1 MAVYTTIDDPEAYFR
16 VKLYTGNGTDATGI
30 TFDTTDTTMQPDLVW
45 IKNRNS
51 TNEHNLVNSVV
62 GATKYLHSNLGQTET
77 TAANSLQSFDSNGF
91 TVGENANFNTN
102 TNTYVAWCWKES
114 ADAGFDILNYTGNAT
129 ADQDHSHSLSAV
141 PHVIIVKNRDNV
153 NGESW
158 AVYHHKNTAAPETDR
173 LYLNS
178 TGATGDDIE
187 FWQDTVPTSS
197 VFTVGRQDTVNT
209 SSGNHLA
216 FLWSEKQGY
225 SKFGSYTGNGD
236 ADGVFIYTGFR
247 PAFVLF
253 KRNQATND
261 WFMMDNKIHNF
272 NKAEAASK
280 MLRPNLNNAEQANNT
295 VDLLSNGFK
304 ARNANDAYN
313 ASDSTYVYMAF
324 AEAPFVNS
332 NGVPCNA
339 R

>member
-1 MAVYTTIDDPEAYFR
+1 M
-16 VKLYTGNGTDATGI
+16 
-30 TFDTTDTTMQPDLVW
+30 
-45 IKNRNS
+45 
-51 TNEHNLVNSVV
+51 
-62 GATKYLHSNLGQTET
+62 
-77 TAANSLQSFDSNGF
+77 
-91 TVGENANFNTN
+91 
-102 TNTYVAWCWKES
+102 
-114 ADAGFDILNYTGNAT
+114 
-129 ADQDHSHSLSAV
+129 
-141 PHVIIVKNRDNV
+141 
-153 NGESW
+153 
-158 AVYHHKNTAAPETDR
+158 YHHKNTPAPETDR